1 MDQAVNYPPVEEE
14 KFTGA
19 PGGSFHMPPE
29 AALAM
34 PVQDLA
40 RPPIHTTNKTKAS
53 QSPTRRRMA
62 VLGTAGIA
70 TGVLLYETLVAFSVL
85 GLSVYE
91 MAVAVLFAI
100 NFFWIALAAVN
111 AVIGFAMQKTST
123 RKQPSPGGLKV
134 ALIIPAYNE
143 NATRVFANA
152 CAMLES
158 VNNVRSQHEY
168 ALFVLS
174 DTNDPD
180 LAAREEAIF
189 RETKALLGGSVAI
202 FYRRRSQNTDQK
214 AGNIAEWCRRWG
226 GAYDAMVVLD
236 ADSVMEGRTI
246 NLLADEMAADPDV
259 GLLQTVPRLI
269 KGETYFAKLQQFATA
284 VYGPLLA
291 RGLAFWFAGEGN
303 YWGHN
308 AIIRTRAFAACA
320 GLPRLAGKGS
330 LSGSIMSHDF
340 VEAALL
346 RRAGWRVRLMPN
358 LGGSYEETPPS
369 LVDHI
374 ARDQRWCRGNLQHMR
389 VVLAAGLHPMSRF
402 HLVHGVMSYLAAPLW
417 LLFIGLGL
425 FATMDP
431 PASIFMVGQWPS
443 IARELTRGTSVSPTA
458 GLFATTM
465 LILLLPKF
473 LGLMNLL
480 VNRALIG
487 QWDGWS
493 RVSVSMLVEVL
504 LSAAIAP
511 VLMIQQT
518 RAVVRT
524 LTGRAKGWQPQRR
537 MAKSDTFRELA
548 RVHAIESLVG
558 IGLLLGT
565 VSGVVSLW
573 LAPVMVGLV
582 FAGPL
587 SALVSRRSSYL
598 FDRLGILSV
607 PESIS
612 PPPIVASA
620 QAYQRLLA
628 HGFTNESVVK
638 PYLKEN
644 QTGVDGDAI
653 PLIFTPSVIG
663 D

>member
-1 MDQAVNYPPVEEE
+1 MDQAVKSPLEE
-14 KFTGA
+14 KEEFTGA

-29 AALAM
+29 ATLAM

-40 RPPIHTTNKTKAS
+40 RPPIHTIHKTKALKT
-53 QSPTRRRMA
+53 PTRRRVA

-91 MAVAVLFAI
+91 MAVAVLFAF

-111 AVIGFAMQKTST
+111 AVIGFAMQKAAT
-123 RKQPSPGGLKV
+123 RKQLLSEGLKV

-143 NATRVFANA
+143 NATHVFANA

-158 VNNVRSQHEY
+158 VNKVRSEHEY

-180 LAAREEAIF
+180 LAAREEAAF
-189 RETKALLGGSVAI
+189 RETKALLGGSAAI

-214 AGNIAEWCRRWG
+214 AGNIAAWCRRWG

-259 GLLQTVPRLI
+259 GLLQTVPRLV

-291 RGLAFWFAGEGN
+291 RGLAFWFANEGN

-346 RRAGWRVRLMPN
+346 RRAGWQVRLLPDI
-358 LGGSYEETPPS
+358 GGSYEETPPS

-374 ARDQRWCRGNLQHMR
+374 ARDQRWCRGNLQHIR
-389 VVLAAGLHPMSRF
+389 VISAAGLHPMSRF

-443 IARELTRGTSVSPTA
+443 IARELTLGTNISPTA
-458 GLFATTM
+458 GLFGTTM
-465 LILLLPKF
+465 VILLLPKL
-473 LGLMNLL
+473 LGLMNLF
-480 VNRALIG
+480 VNRALIE
-487 QWDGWS
+487 QWGGWG
-493 RVSVSMLVEVL
+493 RVVVSMLIEVV

-518 RAVVRT
+518 RAIVRT

-537 MAKSDTFRELA
+537 MAKNDTLRELA
-548 RVHAIESLVG
+548 RVHAMESLAG
-558 IGLLLGT
+558 ICLVAGIA
-565 VSGVVSLW
+565 SGIVSLW
-573 LAPVMVGLV
+573 LTPVMVGLV
-582 FAGPL
+582 FAAPL
-587 SALVSRRSSYL
+587 SALVSRHSSYL

-607 PESIS
+607 PESTS
-612 PPPIVASA
+612 VPPIVASA
-620 QAYQRLLA
+620 QTYQRR
-628 HGFTNESVVK
+628 FTQDGTRESFMRPDVG
-638 PYLKEN
+638 EN
-644 QTGVDGDAI
+644 QTEAGSDTT
-653 PLIFTPSVIG
+653 PLVFAPSVAG

>member
-1 MDQAVNYPPVEEE
+1 MDQAVKRPPVEEGA
-14 KFTGA
+14 FTEISS
-19 PGGSFHMPPE
+19 GSFHMPPE

-40 RPPIHTTNKTKAS
+40 RPPIHTIHKTGAS
-53 QSPTRRRMA
+53 QSPTRRRTA

-70 TGVLLYETLVAFSVL
+70 TGILLYETLVAFSVQ

-91 MAVAVLFAI
+91 VAVAVLFAI

-111 AVIGFAMQKTST
+111 AVIGFAMQKST
-123 RKQPSPGGLKV
+123 TKKQSPSVGLKV

-143 NATRVFANA
+143 HATHVFANA

-158 VNNVRSQHEY
+158 VNKVRSCHEY

-174 DTNDPD
+174 DTNDLD
-180 LAAREEAIF
+180 LAAQEEAAF
-189 RETKALLGGSVAI
+189 REARELLGGGAEI

-214 AGNIAEWCRRWG
+214 AGNIAEWCRQWG

-291 RGLAFWFAGEGN
+291 RGLAFWFANEGN

-320 GLPRLAGKGS
+320 GLPQLAGKGS

-346 RRAGWRVRLMPN
+346 RRAGWQVRLLPD

-374 ARDQRWCRGNLQHMR
+374 ARDQRWCRGNLQHTR
-389 VVLAAGLHPMSRF
+389 IVSTAGLHPMSRF
-402 HLVHGVMSYLAAPLW
+402 HLLHGVMSYLAAPLW

-443 IARELTRGTSVSPTA
+443 IARELTLGTNLSPTA

-465 LILLLPKF
+465 VILLLPKL
-473 LGLMNLL
+473 LGLTNLW
-480 VNRALIG
+480 VNRALIE
-487 QWDGWS
+487 QWGGWS
-493 RVSVSMLVEVL
+493 RVSVSMLIEVL

-537 MAKSDTFRELA
+537 VAKNDTLRELA
-548 RVHAIESLVG
+548 RVHAIESFAG
-558 IGLLLGT
+558 IGLVVGIA
-565 VSGVVSLW
+565 SGVVSLW
-573 LAPVMVGLV
+573 LTPVMVGLV
-582 FAGPL
+582 FAAPL
-587 SALVSRRSSYL
+587 SALVSRHSSYL
-598 FDRLGILSV
+598 FERLGILSV
-607 PESIS
+607 PENTSV
-612 PPPIVASA
+612 PPIVALA
-620 QAYQRLLA
+620 QAYLHRFEQDA
-628 HGFTNESVVK
+628 NESFVR
-638 PYLKEN
+638 LDTLEN
-644 QTGVDGDAI
+644 GADVGGDAI
-653 PLIFTPSVIG
+653 PIIFAPAAAG